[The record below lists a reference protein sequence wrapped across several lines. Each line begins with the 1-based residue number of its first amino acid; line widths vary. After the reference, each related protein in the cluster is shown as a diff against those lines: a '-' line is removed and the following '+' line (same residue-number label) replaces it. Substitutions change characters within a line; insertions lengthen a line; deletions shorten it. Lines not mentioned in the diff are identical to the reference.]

1 MRQSAV
7 PRLLFSMIL
16 TAIAAEA
23 GAYTASSP
31 WFQGKGPAVP
41 ALAESAWI
49 GGWREAGDLTPDSR
63 IIQGKLPNGFRYA
76 LLSAPRKGKVS
87 LSLIVGAG
95 SYAERPSERGY
106 AHFTEH
112 LAFTGSTHY
121 PSGTAA
127 RFFEENG
134 MKFGRDANA
143 FTSGNRTVFR
153 ITLQKADQKTLS
165 ESLQVFSDFAG
176 GVLFAPESVASE
188 RGVVLSE
195 LALADT
201 EEGRTLADLR
211 KFLYG
216 GTQFEFLPAGDPA
229 VISAASPENL
239 KRFYRTWYVP
249 QRMILAAAGDIRPD
263 DLVSLIERTF
273 GTLQAGTPPPVPYL
287 GDPDREGV
295 RAWSGV
301 IRGNGARIRIRVM
314 RKRSPAED
322 SAALRKS
329 GYLIAAAQSVLT
341 ERLSRRAEAGGAP
354 WVSAAAYIGIQDPY
368 LPEASLR
375 ADGGSSSW
383 EASLSALLAELKSA
397 ETGVTDE
404 EAARAKRRIRTALES
419 AVKAGIPD
427 PDIAG

>member
-1 MRQSAV
+1 M
-7 PRLLFSMIL
+7 
-16 TAIAAEA
+16 
-23 GAYTASSP
+23 
-31 WFQGKGPAVP
+31 
-41 ALAESAWI
+41 
-49 GGWREAGDLTPDSR
+49 
-63 IIQGKLPNGFRYA
+63 
-76 LLSAPRKGKVS
+76 
-87 LSLIVGAG
+87 
-95 SYAERPSERGY
+95 
-106 AHFTEH
+106 
-112 LAFTGSTHY
+112 
-121 PSGTAA
+121 
-127 RFFEENG
+127 
-134 MKFGRDANA
+134 
-143 FTSGNRTVFR
+143 
-153 ITLQKADQKTLS
+153 
-165 ESLQVFSDFAG
+165 
-176 GVLFAPESVASE
+176 LFAPESVASE

-263 DLVSLIERTF
+263 DLVPLIERTF

-397 ETGVTDE
+397 ETGVTVE
-404 EAARAKRRIRTALES
+404 EAARKAENPDGPRKRGQSRNSGSGHRGGRDGDRTRVRPRDDVPRNGS
-419 AVKAGIPD
+419 RPF
-427 PDIAG
+427 